1 MIFYNFIVVNLKLK
15 VMKRLFYSLFG
26 LLIISASFVSCS
38 NELNYVVQED
48 NALSLQTRSLEEKG
62 DIIPVEE
69 SPYKRKDASVLS
81 INENSSFFDI
91 REMDV
96 NIIVRENTHNAD
108 ARYLTS
114 NGVQKEVTVA
124 PKNDSG
130 NQNFKLYIMP
140 LTGYIYIKDYEG
152 HLLSMGVYTSDPNT
166 RVLYIKD
173 DDSTV
178 GACWDFLRGEE
189 RAFSNI
195 LENADAIEQG
205 DGGWMDVYNEVL
217 GVKDSKLYFD
227 KYRNSA
233 TQEFE
238 IRVLEELSIVPKADN
253 PSYDLAN
260 VNPEE
265 KPSYILRG
273 TVHNNGTTSSQMTI
287 QYTEGAK
294 VSSSFAE
301 NNSYTTNVS
310 GNTGISTPIFSI
322 GGSVSTSNTYG
333 FTYTSGSEKNI
344 SYMFNQV
351 VTVEP
356 GTTVQVTAVVKN
368 YNVSCD
374 YNVLVEGVKSGR
386 QFTIYGRWNGI
397 SCADVDYD
405 ISVVNKNGGLIK
417 TYKVKGKVGEPFN
430 LDE

>member
-1 MIFYNFIVVNLKLK
+1 
-15 VMKRLFYSLFG
+15 
-26 LLIISASFVSCS
+26 
-38 NELNYVVQED
+38 
-48 NALSLQTRSLEEKG
+48 
-62 DIIPVEE
+62 
-69 SPYKRKDASVLS
+69 
-81 INENSSFFDI
+81 
-91 REMDV
+91 MDV

-166 RVLYIKD
+166 RVLYIKE

-417 TYKVKGKVGEPFN
+417 TYKVKEKVGEPFN

>member
-1 MIFYNFIVVNLKLK
+1 
-15 VMKRLFYSLFG
+15 MKRLFYSLFG

-124 PKNDSG
+124 PKNDSE

-173 DDSTV
+173 DDSTI